1 MTSHTTR
8 LSCALRTVVSP
19 CDTRGTFTLVCAK
32 RIILCTPNGMRAAAL
47 FARHLYAWL
56 SEGNAANAVWNFH
69 GRKSVYASTANDFPE
84 LSKGGLT
91 FSRQQTLPV

>member
-56 SEGNAANAVWNFH
+56 SEGNAVWNFH